1 MKQIICV
8 TVLKSITW
16 LGVAGALSG
25 VLVAAMAAPV
35 VSGAGLATKNVA
47 TTFLDLPP
55 APREEPLSQVT
66 RLVDIHGRTFAQF
79 YEANRT
85 AVPLA
90 KVAPVMRQAIVAI
103 EDARFYEHG
112 GLDVIGTLRALLT
125 NTQAGGIRQG
135 GSSLTQ
141 QLVKNILVESSRTDA
156 ERDRARAPSMAR
168 KISELRL
175 ALALEKKYRKD
186 EILEKYLNIAYFG
199 AGAHGIEAAA
209 RRFFSTTAAGLTLTQ
224 AATLAGAVRTPYST
238 DPSLG
243 DAHRAKLKTRR
254 DLVLDRM
261 AGLSLI
267 TQEQAARA
275 KRSRLSIKLRPE
287 PGGCAQSEHPYFCL
301 YVHRELMTNQ
311 VFGGTPAIRRARLAN
326 GGLVIRT
333 SLDPVAQKAAERA
346 IRQRVAPMD
355 TEVAAEAMVEP
366 GTGWIRAM
374 AASKGFG
381 RNPGDS
387 KNGPRTTFNLA
398 ADVRHGGGQGLQAGS
413 TFKVFTLATALKQ
426 GWKFGDGFDTPGAL
440 VPGDGYRDCKGR
452 PVNAPGTTIHNA
464 SGEGEGG
471 PHSIETGTWKSVN
484 IFYMMLERKVGLC
497 NVVKTARALG
507 IRRADGTPLREV
519 PTFTLGVNEM
529 DPLTVAASFAT
540 FAARGRYC
548 RPLAILEIAD
558 RDGRRTRVS
567 PACHRVIEREVADA
581 VNHVLEGVFDKGTM
595 RGQGIGRPAAGK
607 TGTNNGYT
615 SAWFAG
621 YTPNLAAAV
630 SVGDIRGSYKHPLTG
645 VQIGDE
651 YYGSVQGASLPGPIW
666 VDSMSAALR
675 DTEAKGFPGPDM
687 SRFGG
692 GHTPGLKEAEER
704 EEREARGGRRGGHRA
719 HSRRP
724 GGLFEWLLGRPDRGR
739 GQARARREHP
749 DAGQSRGAP
758 PRRARPDH
766 PRASR
771 DHPRVRR
778 QRPHIRH
785 QHPRPRRE
793 HRPDRVRRDS
803 HHR

>member
-1 MKQIICV
+1 M
-8 TVLKSITW
+8 
-16 LGVAGALSG
+16 
-25 VLVAAMAAPV
+25 
-35 VSGAGLATKNVA
+35 
-47 TTFLDLPP
+47 
-55 APREEPLSQVT
+55 
-66 RLVDIHGRTFAQF
+66 
-79 YEANRT
+79 
-85 AVPLA
+85 
-90 KVAPVMRQAIVAI
+90 
-103 EDARFYEHG
+103 
-112 GLDVIGTLRALLT
+112 IGTLRALLT

-209 RRFFSTTAAGLTLTQ
+209 RRFFSTTAAGFTLTQ

-275 KRSRLSIKLRPE
+275 KRSRPLHQAP
-287 PGGCAQSEHPYFCL
+287 P
-301 YVHRELMTNQ
+301 
-311 VFGGTPAIRRARLAN
+311 RARRL
-326 GGLVIRT
+326 R
-333 SLDPVAQKAAERA
+333 AERA
-346 IRQRVAPMD
+346 SVLLPVRAPRAD
-355 TEVAAEAMVEP
+355 DEP
-366 GTGWIRAM
+366 GVRRHAGDPAGAAGQRRAGDQDQPGPGGAEGGGAGDPAAGGADGHRGGRRGHGGAGHGRIRAM

-507 IRRADGTPLREV
+507 ISAGRRHT
-519 PTFTLGVNEM
+519 
-529 DPLTVAASFAT
+529 
-540 FAARGRYC
+540 AARGAHVHAGR
-548 RPLAILEIAD
+548 E
-558 RDGRRTRVS
+558 RDGPADGGGVLRDVRGPGQILPAARDPGDRR
-567 PACHRVIEREVADA
+567 
-581 VNHVLEGVFDKGTM
+581 
-595 RGQGIGRPAAGK
+595 QGRPAYPRVTGLPPGDRAG
-607 TGTNNGYT
+607 
-615 SAWFAG
+615 
-621 YTPNLAAAV
+621 
-630 SVGDIRGSYKHPLTG
+630 
-645 VQIGDE
+645 
-651 YYGSVQGASLPGPIW
+651 
-666 VDSMSAALR
+666 
-675 DTEAKGFPGPDM
+675 
-687 SRFGG
+687 
-692 GHTPGLKEAEER
+692 
-704 EEREARGGRRGGHRA
+704 GGRRGQPRAGGRLRQGDDAGAGDRPAGGGQDRHQQRLHLGLVRRLHPEPGGGGQRRRHPRLLQASADGGADRRRVLRLRAGGLAAGADLGGLDERRAARHRGEGFPRTGHVPLRRRA
-719 HSRRP
+719 HAGAERGRGTRGARGAGRSPRGTPGALQAARRAVRVAAGAAGP
-724 GGLFEWLLGRPDRGR
+724 GR

-793 HRPDRVRRDS
+793 HRPDRVRRDR